1 MISQLVTLGV
11 KKNHWTWDV
20 HCTSGES
27 WYTESIYVMNIWYV
41 LRNSL
46 WLYSICIYML
56 DIQYNKYDQ
65 LCKLCLDS
73 LWKFLFHFP
82 SLTCFFSRETSPGSS
97 IHLSQSQDVSPPT
110 HLHVCHWQSLQPEL
124 FHRKNGKVGRSHRT
138 KEPRFMGPKVQ
149 QIRWKIWTT
158 TSRLTTTCKNA
169 MFNTSNAHS
178 RKTSQWQM
186 KASCEGVVECPKSG
200 VILLLRWIK
209 SPVNSSIPNTWGSI
223 GINLPGCLSSLVL
236 KWATE
241 RERERWVYYSEGPE
255 RSLWSYWG
263 LGKGWI
269 IVHSTSELWKT

>member
-1 MISQLVTLGV
+1 MFFLPGNFARKLHPSLPIPGCFTPNASACVPLAKLA
-11 KKNHWTWDV
+11 TWV
-20 HCTSGES
+20 
-27 WYTESIYVMNIWYV
+27 
-41 LRNSL
+41 
-46 WLYSICIYML
+46 
-56 DIQYNKYDQ
+56 
-65 LCKLCLDS
+65 
-73 LWKFLFHFP
+73 FP
-82 SLTCFFSRETSPGSS
+82 SKK
-97 IHLSQSQDVSPPT
+97 
-110 HLHVCHWQSLQPEL
+110 
-124 FHRKNGKVGRSHRT
+124 RKSWT
-138 KEPRFMGPKVQ
+138 Q
-149 QIRWKIWTT
+149 WKIWTT
-158 TSRLTTTCKNA
+158 TSRLTTITPCKNA

-200 VILLLRWIK
+200 VILLRRWIK

-263 LGKGWI
+263 LGKSWI

>member
-1 MISQLVTLGV
+1 
-11 KKNHWTWDV
+11 
-20 HCTSGES
+20 
-27 WYTESIYVMNIWYV
+27 
-41 LRNSL
+41 
-46 WLYSICIYML
+46 ML

-110 HLHVCHWQSLQPEL
+110 HLHVCHWQSLQPEF

-158 TSRLTTTCKNA
+158 TSRLTTITPCKNA

-209 SPVNSSIPNTWGSI
+209 SPVNSSIPEHVANFWLLFFLAM
-223 GINLPGCLSSLVL
+223 GINWDQSARVCVLPGL
-236 KWATE
+236 KMSHREGE
-241 RERERWVYYSEGPE
+241 RGWVYYSEGPE
-255 RSLWSYWG
+255 RSLWSYWS

-269 IVHSTSELWKT
+269 IDSTLHLRTLENIKQTQTSAGRKYIWWKLQYYHHYYHHNHIIDIHRQ